1 MKRVSHTIVSNL
13 GLAVCVIMP
22 SMRRSLYPLLGIGI
36 AIIMSPFFVFAQNV
50 EERRILLEQ
59 ELAKVEAQIAEQ
71 QDILNARSRES
82 VSLERDIAILN
93 ATIEKAKL
101 SIRARSIEIERL
113 GKESGEKQMII
124 EKLGTKIEREK
135 ESLGELIRKTDKA
148 DTFSLPEIILG
159 NSNLSEFFIDV
170 DEYQVIKGAL
180 RDSYLE
186 LASDK
191 KETEAERETLD
202 TKRTEEVQ
210 LRKLQELD

>member
-93 ATIEKAKL
+93 ATDRKSTRL
-101 SIRARSIEIERL
+101 NSSHMSI
-113 GKESGEKQMII
+113 
-124 EKLGTKIEREK
+124 
-135 ESLGELIRKTDKA
+135 
-148 DTFSLPEIILG
+148 
-159 NSNLSEFFIDV
+159 
-170 DEYQVIKGAL
+170 
-180 RDSYLE
+180 SY
-186 LASDK
+186 
-191 KETEAERETLD
+191 
-202 TKRTEEVQ
+202 
-210 LRKLQELD
+210 